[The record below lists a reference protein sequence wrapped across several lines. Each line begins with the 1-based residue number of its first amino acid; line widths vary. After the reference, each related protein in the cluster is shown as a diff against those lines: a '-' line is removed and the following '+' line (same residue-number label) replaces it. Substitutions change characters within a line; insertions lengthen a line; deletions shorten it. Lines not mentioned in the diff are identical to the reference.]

1 MIETNKK
8 LDATI
13 KLLRKHYR
21 LNIIIL
27 IILFILAM
35 FKLIPFFAEKHIV
48 NIIIERYIIVIT
60 IIAIPGI
67 LKLFAHL
74 LSKVPQGVDIDL
86 AINKYK
92 KAFYTRLYT
101 ISSLSLI
108 DIALYDYSGNMNFFW
123 ITTVLFLLF
132 IYCKP
137 SFPELEKLVRPV
149 EEIEEDNEDY
159 LGQEGLNDEQDEL
172 GTEQDEMD
180 LEQDE
185 MDPKR
190 DNVYTNQDGVN
201 TNQEIIDPVR
211 DI

>member
-1 MIETNKK
+1 MIETDKK

-13 KLLRKHYR
+13 KLLRTHYR

-27 IILFILAM
+27 VILFLLAM
-35 FKLIPFFAEKHIV
+35 FKLTPFFAEKQIV

-86 AINKYK
+86 AIDKYK

-108 DIALYDYSGNMNFFW
+108 NIILYDYSGNMNFFW

-149 EEIEEDNEDY
+149 VETEESNGDYFEEDELDS
-159 LGQEGLNDEQDEL
+159 DQDDVE
-172 GTEQDEMD
+172 TEQDEFN
-180 LEQDE
+180 
-185 MDPKR
+185 PKR
-190 DNVYTNQDGVN
+190 DSVDTD
-201 TNQEIIDPVR
+201 QEIIDPVR
-211 DI
+211 DINDVGR

>member
-1 MIETNKK
+1 
-8 LDATI
+8 
-13 KLLRKHYR
+13 
-21 LNIIIL
+21 
-27 IILFILAM
+27 M
-35 FKLIPFFAEKHIV
+35 FKLTPFFAEKQIV

-108 DIALYDYSGNMNFFW
+108 NIILYDYSGNMNFFW

-149 EEIEEDNEDY
+149 VETEESNGDYFEEDELDS
-159 LGQEGLNDEQDEL
+159 DQDDVE
-172 GTEQDEMD
+172 TEQDEFN
-180 LEQDE
+180 
-185 MDPKR
+185 PKR
-190 DNVYTNQDGVN
+190 DSVDTD
-201 TNQEIIDPVR
+201 QEIIDPVR
-211 DI
+211 DINDVGR

>member
-1 MIETNKK
+1 MIETDKK

-86 AINKYK
+86 AIRKYK
-92 KAFYTRLYT
+92 KAYYTRLYT

-149 EEIEEDNEDY
+149 EDIEEENGDY

>member
-27 IILFILAM
+27 VILFLLAM
-35 FKLIPFFAEKHIV
+35 FKLTPFFAEKQAV

-86 AINKYK
+86 AIDKYK

-108 DIALYDYSGNMNFFW
+108 NIILYDYSGNINFFW

-137 SFPELEKLVRPV
+137 SFPELEKLVKPF
-149 EEIEEDNEDY
+149 EEIEESNGDY
-159 LGQEGLNDEQDEL
+159 LEQDEL
-172 GTEQDEMD
+172 DSEQDSVDTKLDDAEAA
-180 LEQDE
+180 QDE
-185 MDPKR
+185 FNPKR
-190 DNVYTNQDGVN
+190 DSVDTD
-201 TNQEIIDPVR
+201 QEIIDPVR
-211 DI
+211 DINDVGR

>member
-27 IILFILAM
+27 VILFLLAM
-35 FKLIPFFAEKHIV
+35 FKLTPFFAEKQAV

-108 DIALYDYSGNMNFFW
+108 NIILYDYSGNMNFFW

-149 EEIEEDNEDY
+149 EESNGDY
-159 LGQEGLNDEQDEL
+159 FEQDEL
-172 GTEQDEMD
+172 DSEQDSVDIELDDAETEQDEFN
-180 LEQDE
+180 
-185 MDPKR
+185 PKR
-190 DNVYTNQDGVN
+190 DSVDTD
-201 TNQEIIDPVR
+201 QEIIDPVR
-211 DI
+211 DINDVGR

>member
-1 MIETNKK
+1 MIETDKK

-13 KLLRKHYR
+13 KLLRTHYR

-27 IILFILAM
+27 VILFLLAM
-35 FKLIPFFAEKHIV
+35 FKLTPFFAEKQIV

-108 DIALYDYSGNMNFFW
+108 NIILYDYSGNMNFFW

-149 EEIEEDNEDY
+149 EESNGDYFEEDELDS
-159 LGQEGLNDEQDEL
+159 DQDDVE
-172 GTEQDEMD
+172 TEQDEFN
-180 LEQDE
+180 
-185 MDPKR
+185 PKR
-190 DNVYTNQDGVN
+190 DSVDTD
-201 TNQEIIDPVR
+201 QEIIDPVR
-211 DI
+211 DINDVGR

>member
-1 MIETNKK
+1 
-8 LDATI
+8 
-13 KLLRKHYR
+13 
-21 LNIIIL
+21 
-27 IILFILAM
+27 M

-101 ISSLSLI
+101 ISSLSLLNI
-108 DIALYDYSGNMNFFW
+108 ILYDYSGNMNFFW